1 MAGLPPERIQR
12 LGMEDNYWST
22 GQPGPAGPCSEIY
35 VDRGP
40 AYGPDGGPANDP
52 AGDRYLE
59 IWNLVFMQFQ
69 RGEGQGKDFPI
80 LHELPKKNIDTGMGL
95 ERTALLLQGVDNMYE
110 IDQVAPV
117 LHRAA
122 AMAGIRYG
130 ADREA
135 DVRLRVVA
143 DHVRASLMLMGDG
156 VTPGNEGGGYVL
168 RRLVRRAVRAMRLL
182 GVDTTTL
189 PELLP
194 VSLEAMAPAYPELR
208 EGFGRISAVAYAEED
223 AFRRTLVAGTTIL
236 DTAVSQAK
244 AAATTPGAPAAA
256 ISGERAFELHDTFG
270 FPIDLTLEM
279 AAEQGV
285 AVDAD
290 GFRRLMTEQ
299 RTRARD
305 DARAKRAGR
314 TDTSGYRQIA
324 DGLGGSGDA
333 VEFVGYEV
341 LAAEGRV
348 AGLLRDGV
356 SVPVALAGDDVE
368 LVLDRTPFYAESGG
382 QLADHGR
389 LTVTGPAGV
398 RAVVD
403 VHDVQRPIPGLNVH
417 HATVVSGEVAV
428 GDPVEAVV
436 DAGRRLAIA
445 RAHTATHLVHQGLR
459 DALGPDGTRQAG
471 SENAPGR
478 LRFDYTALAAPSPAQ
493 LVEVE
498 AEVNTFLADDLVV
511 TTTVTDPDSARRA
524 GALAFFGD
532 KYGDRVRMVGIGE
545 WSKELCGGTHV
556 QRTGQLGVVAL
567 LGEASIGSGT
577 RRVEALVGPD
587 AHSHLARESA
597 LVSQL
602 TQLLKVRSEE
612 LPDRVGVLLDQLRE
626 ADRTIAAARAKEVLA
641 GAGALAAGAE
651 GVGAGPGSDAVRL
664 VATSAGEVASADDL
678 RTLALDVRGKLGESA
693 SVVAVGG
700 VAKGRPVVVIATS
713 PAARAAGLRAG
724 ALVRVAATVLGG
736 GGGGKDD
743 VAQGGGTDASALAA
757 ALAAVGDAVRA
768 AVAGA

>member
-1 MAGLPPERIQR
+1 
-12 LGMEDNYWST
+12 
-22 GQPGPAGPCSEIY
+22 
-35 VDRGP
+35 
-40 AYGPDGGPANDP
+40 
-52 AGDRYLE
+52 
-59 IWNLVFMQFQ
+59 
-69 RGEGQGKDFPI
+69 
-80 LHELPKKNIDTGMGL
+80 
-95 ERTALLLQGVDNMYE
+95 
-110 IDQVAPV
+110 
-117 LHRAA
+117 
-122 AMAGIRYG
+122 
-130 ADREA
+130 
-135 DVRLRVVA
+135 
-143 DHVRASLMLMGDG
+143 
-156 VTPGNEGGGYVL
+156 
-168 RRLVRRAVRAMRLL
+168 
-182 GVDTTTL
+182 
-189 PELLP
+189 
-194 VSLEAMAPAYPELR
+194 
-208 EGFGRISAVAYAEED
+208 
-223 AFRRTLVAGTTIL
+223 
-236 DTAVSQAK
+236 
-244 AAATTPGAPAAA
+244 
-256 ISGERAFELHDTFG
+256 
-270 FPIDLTLEM
+270 M

-285 AVDAD
+285 AVDAE

-299 RTRARD
+299 RTRARE

-314 TDTSGYRQIA
+314 TDTAGYRQVA
-324 DGLGGSGDA
+324 DELGREVD
-333 VEFVGYEV
+333 FLGYEV

-348 AGLLRDGV
+348 VGLLRDGT

-389 LTVTGPAGV
+389 LTVTGPTGV

-403 VHDVQRPIPGLNVH
+403 VTDVQRPIPGLNVH

-428 GDPVEAVV
+428 GDAVEAVV
-436 DAGRRLAIA
+436 DAGRRLAVA

-478 LRFDYTALAAPSPAQ
+478 LRFDYTALAAPTPSQ
-493 LVEVE
+493 LVDVA
-498 AEVNTFLADDLVV
+498 AEVNTFLADDLPV
-511 TTTVTDPDSARRA
+511 TTTVTDPESARRA

-556 QRTGQLGVVAL
+556 ERTGQLGVVTL

-587 AHSHLARESA
+587 AHAHLARESA

-602 TQLLKVRSEE
+602 TTLLKVRPDE
-612 LPDRVGVLLDQLRE
+612 LPDRIAVLLDQLKE

-651 GVGAGPGSDAVRL
+651 VVGGQDGVRL

-678 RTLALDVRGKLGESA
+678 RTLALDVRGRLGESA

-713 PAARAAGLRAG
+713 PAARAAGLKAG
-724 ALVRVAATVLGG
+724 ALVRVAATTLGG

-743 VAQGGGTDASALAA
+743 VAQGGGTDAA
-757 ALAAVGDAVRA
+757 ALPAALDAVRA
-768 AVAGA
+768 AVAQAAGA